1 MRAGFFYL
9 FFVLLGLTSCGKK
22 NSPAPL
28 PTPMP
33 TPSKMLIG
41 FNQNWSFLPAFYPGM
56 LSNINLLKPQI
67 LRYPG
72 GTVTYD
78 WDWVTG
84 KRPGTNGA
92 PHLVSDVKALTDAT
106 NAKWVFVVN
115 ILNRTVADQI
125 DMLNAIKNTGVAV
138 ENIELGNELYS
149 NDAEYVAAFPTGT
162 DYANKCVQWI
172 PQLRAAFPSAKISA
186 VLQCRNAESSNQRFS
201 QWNNLVVTG
210 TSSVVDAYT
219 YHIYIPVGGSYASRK
234 AEFEQVVNNTNT
246 GSKPL
251 WVTEYGNQNDL
262 TDPNYYKALD
272 SLANYVESYPKI
284 TMALNHLVVGNN
296 KNKLTSDGSTF
307 TTEGQLFLTRAS
319 KR

>member
-1 MRAGFFYL
+1 MKIKLIITVFLWTAL
-9 FFVLLGLTSCGKK
+9 ISCGKK
-22 NSPAPL
+22 SNPPVTPPAPVAK
-28 PTPMP
+28 P
-33 TPSKMLIG
+33 LIG

-72 GTVTYD
+72 GTITYE

-84 KRPGTNGA
+84 KKIGSNGA
-92 PHLVSDVKALTDAT
+92 PHLVGDIKALTDAT
-106 NAKWVFVVN
+106 GAKWVFVVN
-115 ILNRTVADQI
+115 ILNRTIADQI
-125 DMLNAIKNTGVAV
+125 NMLNAIKNTGVAV
-138 ENIELGNELYS
+138 EYIELGNELYS
-149 NDAEYVAAFPTGT
+149 SDAEYISVFPTGT

-186 VLQCRNAESSNQRFS
+186 VLQCRNAESSNQRFRD
-201 QWNNLVVTG
+201 WNNLVVSG

-219 YHIYIPVGGSYASRK
+219 YHIYIPVSGSYAARK
-234 AEFEQVVNNTNT
+234 AEFEQVVAATNT

-262 TDPNYYKALD
+262 TDPKYYTSLD
-272 SLANYVESYPKI
+272 SLANYIESYPKI
-284 TMALNHLVVGNN
+284 TMAMNHLVVGNN
-296 KNKLTSDGSTF
+296 KNKLSSDGSTF
-307 TTEGQLFLTRAS
+307 TPEGQMFLTRAN